1 MDPILQVQ
9 HLTHTYSVGT
19 PFQRSAV
26 EDMSFDVYDGEFLGI
41 IGHTG
46 SGKSTLIQHL
56 NGLLRPT
63 SGQILLHGKDI
74 WAEPKKIRDVR
85 FQVGLVF
92 QYPEYQL
99 FEETVYKDIA
109 FGPINQGK
117 TGEELDRCVREAA
130 RLVGIR
136 DDQLD
141 KSPFELS
148 GGQKRRVALAGV
160 MAMDP
165 QVLVLDEPTAGL
177 DPAGRENL
185 MANIRDYHRN
195 KKRTIILVSHSMDE
209 IARNV
214 DRILVLK
221 SAHVLMSG
229 TPAEVFARAGRA
241 TGDPYCHAPA
251 GAGPR
256 HRPCG
261 LHRGG
266 PGAGAAGA
274 EKGGDGMLKDI
285 TLGQFFPGDTVAHRL
300 DPRTKIVL
308 VVLYIVAL
316 FCAKSL
322 LAYGILAAVL
332 AVCVRISRVG
342 IKSLVRGLKPVVFII
357 VFTGILNLFFT
368 PGEHILAELGFL
380 RISAEGLQNAVFMVL
395 RIMLLIMG
403 TFLMTYTTSPISLTD
418 GLERLLGGL
427 KKIHVPVHELA
438 MIMSIALRFI
448 PTLIEETD
456 KIMSAQKARGAD
468 FESGNIIQKA
478 KALIPILVPLFISAF
493 RRADEL
499 AVAMECRCYH
509 GGEGRTKLHVLQ
521 YEGRDYLALVLGLAV
536 TAGIIVLRQFT

>member
-1 MDPILQVQ
+1 RPECRPNPGAEV
-9 HLTHTYSVGT
+9 
-19 PFQRSAV
+19 RSRAD
-26 EDMSFDVYDGEFLGI
+26 E
-41 IGHTG
+41 
-46 SGKSTLIQHL
+46 
-56 NGLLRPT
+56 
-63 SGQILLHGKDI
+63 
-74 WAEPKKIRDVR
+74 RD
-85 FQVGLVF
+85 
-92 QYPEYQL
+92 
-99 FEETVYKDIA
+99 
-109 FGPINQGK
+109 
-117 TGEELDRCVREAA
+117 
-130 RLVGIR
+130 
-136 DDQLD
+136 
-141 KSPFELS
+141 S
-148 GGQKRRVALAGV
+148 GGGVRPGGGAALC
-160 MAMDP
+160 
-165 QVLVLDEPTAGL
+165 
-177 DPAGRENL
+177 
-185 MANIRDYHRN
+185 
-195 KKRTIILVSHSMDE
+195 
-209 IARNV
+209 
-214 DRILVLK
+214 
-221 SAHVLMSG
+221 
-229 TPAEVFARAGRA
+229 RAGRA

-300 DPRTKIVL
+300 DPRTKILL

-478 KALIPILVPLFISAF
+478 KALIPILVP
-493 RRADEL
+493 
-499 AVAMECRCYH
+499 
-509 GGEGRTKLHVLQ
+509 
-521 YEGRDYLALVLGLAV
+521 
-536 TAGIIVLRQFT
+536 